1 MRNKRTPLYAKSR
14 TLGLFGEYAGASHNP
29 EVVAPLDRLRSLIAP
44 QESSSGS
51 VRFRIEGRD
60 LVGILQKVHRHNGRN

>member
-1 MRNKRTPLYAKSR
+1 
-14 TLGLFGEYAGASHNP
+14 
-29 EVVAPLDRLRSLIAP
+29 
-44 QESSSGS
+44 